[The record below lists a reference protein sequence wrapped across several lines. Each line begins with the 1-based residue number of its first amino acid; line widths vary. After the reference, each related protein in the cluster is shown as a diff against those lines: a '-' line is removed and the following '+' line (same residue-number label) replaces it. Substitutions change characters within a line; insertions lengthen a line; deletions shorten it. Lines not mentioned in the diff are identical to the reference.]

1 MRLLRV
7 FAFLMLLVPFASF
20 GAQSDFMV
28 AAQLL
33 AAAKN
38 ADIQQVQILIN
49 NGADVNY
56 VDSTGLSIVC
66 TALMN
71 NDVRAAQILQMYGA
85 DASNCDR
92 QIKNYNSKNK
102 PRSSGGLFGG
112 LSSAQSITLAAAG
125 AAVVV
130 GALFLLTD
138 WFDPG
143 NGNKSSSSGGSHGGG
158 GGGGGGSGAT
168 VAFTTPYGPA
178 MTDAAAETANYV
190 NNLDFYS
197 PSDTSSSYYKNY
209 TLMNNSTM
217 TQNYLLMMH
226 GYSPLARGYN
236 GLRTLRY
243 ADSGHTPVPKS
254 VLNNYAVADYTVEG
268 GRPVNVA
275 LVTANGIN
283 MHGKPAGE
291 YTAAVDSLD
300 DRLVAWTGLNGSSV
314 IEPEYTNLAG
324 KYYNNNIVFG
334 ATEDTRVSNS
344 STVED
349 DTRVN
354 IFDLSGNGTAVQNSD
369 ATAYDNLLAKVV
381 GGANSGFSNPDYM
394 GFMPY
399 GQMTIFRTG
408 GGTGFK
414 TLASP
419 TNAGTYTSDSN
430 GNLATLTITGVAYG
444 ADLTVT
450 LDGTNVSAVY
460 AGENYTGH
468 IGADGLL
475 YLDTGANEE
484 VSYSMALTP
493 GSETSGVLQTPSTNV
508 GTYTLYSDGSI
519 NTLTISDETLTVI
532 AENLFDNGFTLDN
545 GDTGYMGA
553 DGLLRLNTSSGETV
567 VYAMT
572 LATDSETE
580 GALQTVPVNVGS
592 YTLGTNGL
600 LATLTIPDVAHGA
613 ELTVTMNIQE
623 PGDTFSAVSE
633 GDTYDGYIGNDGLL
647 YLNTDSSDGANVAYS
662 MTNGILKTEKTL
674 SNLDYYNYRALKN
687 ATTLYLVGDVAGTSG
702 MHSRPDIFANVDVI
716 DPLHATDAPTI
727 TTLLST
733 SSDITNKTAYQNVFS
748 AYVNSTYGDDDT
760 TYQPASDSTYFFN
773 GLGSTWTPLV
783 LFSTGAVETNSTYS
797 GPAADATF
805 ENAAP
810 LVYDNLEHLFASVV
824 AVGQTPVTHYSGN
837 ISAYTPSGKYVLM
850 QWPDA
855 NNDTDESTN
864 KYYRARMCGIAGTG
878 AAGVDPW
885 CFAAVGAT
893 DELAVASAAGAFGAL
908 KSAFT
913 YMTSQQIFALAA
925 LTADGAYL
933 GTIDG
938 SAATRDSLTSYL
950 QGLYILPNEYQAE
963 IDAGLTNYLD
973 AFKQVFG
980 YGVLNLERAT
990 TPVKSVY
997 YYNGTDIV
1005 SASGNAYWRA
1015 ASNTAFRMSGAFGAR
1030 SATLQTSAFDVL
1042 TSIDGELSLPRVW
1055 TSEFAIGNNSKHG
1068 LYMGD
1073 VLGELRTR
1081 NDDDNHVQIGQI
1093 GFSLTRSA
1101 RAYDDYMGG
1110 LDNMKMDLHTGNW
1123 DFAAGYQRHFTD
1135 GVSRFS
1141 GMSNPIL
1148 GLSSN
1153 TIVTDANYNFGN
1165 WSFGTRAFSGAITD
1179 ESLLEYDPTIASN
1192 FEPGRLGF
1200 VNGVAANVAWHGKH
1214 FGFNTAVGNANETK
1228 TVLGAYTDGLLSMGA
1243 GQTVYVDNE
1252 LTYRPIDNLKLTA
1265 RATFARTTTDG
1276 AGDFILGVSPLESN
1290 AFAFGA
1296 DIGNFSI
1303 FVAQPLAVRR
1313 GTLRYAYADYDVV
1326 DTDDGNFAINVAD
1339 THIAEI
1345 DLSAGKRE
1353 LRFTGEYRHNFGE
1366 FTDGA
1371 LGFIYRVNP
1380 NNTDEFGNE
1389 SIFMLKMTHRVGI

>member
-7 FAFLMLLVPFASF
+7 FAFLMFLVPFASF

-85 DASNCDR
+85 DASKCDR
-92 QIKNYNSKNK
+92 QIKQYNNKNK

-283 MHGKPAGE
+283 MHAKPAGE

-300 DRLVAWTGLNGSSV
+300 DRFVAWTGLNGSSV

-334 ATEDTRVSNS
+334 ATEDTKVSNS

-349 DTRVN
+349 TTRVN
-354 IFDLSGNGTAVQNSD
+354 VFDLSGNGTAVQNAD
-369 ATAYDNLLAKVV
+369 ATDYDNLLVKVV
-381 GGANSGFSNPDYM
+381 GGANSGFSDPDYM

-408 GGTGFK
+408 GGVDSSSNPTDYNNY
-414 TLASP
+414 LALN
-419 TNAGTYTSDSN
+419 NA
-430 GNLATLTITGVAYG
+430 
-444 ADLTVT
+444 
-450 LDGTNVSAVY
+450 
-460 AGENYTGH
+460 
-468 IGADGLL
+468 
-475 YLDTGANEE
+475 
-484 VSYSMALTP
+484 
-493 GSETSGVLQTPSTNV
+493 
-508 GTYTLYSDGSI
+508 
-519 NTLTISDETLTVI
+519 
-532 AENLFDNGFTLDN
+532 
-545 GDTGYMGA
+545 
-553 DGLLRLNTSSGETV
+553 
-567 VYAMT
+567 
-572 LATDSETE
+572 
-580 GALQTVPVNVGS
+580 
-592 YTLGTNGL
+592 
-600 LATLTIPDVAHGA
+600 A
-613 ELTVTMNIQE
+613 ELYKA
-623 PGDTFSAVSE
+623 GDIT
-633 GDTYDGYIGNDGLL
+633 
-647 YLNTDSSDGANVAYS
+647 
-662 MTNGILKTEKTL
+662 
-674 SNLDYYNYRALKN
+674 
-687 ATTLYLVGDVAGTSG
+687 GTSG

-716 DPLHATDAPTI
+716 DPLHVTDAPTI
-727 TTLLST
+727 MTLLST

-748 AYVNSTYGDDDT
+748 AYVNLTYGDEDT
-760 TYQPASDSTYFFN
+760 TSKPSSQSAKFFG
-773 GLGSTWTPLV
+773 GLGSEYQPLV

-855 NNDTDESTN
+855 NNDEDESTN
-864 KYYRARMCGIAGTG
+864 KYYRARVCGVAGTG

-893 DELAVASAAGAFGAL
+893 DELAVSAATGAFGAL
-908 KSAFT
+908 KSAFS
-913 YMTSQQIFALAA
+913 YMTNQQIFALAA

-963 IDAGLTNYLD
+963 VDAGLKTYLD

-980 YGVLNLERAT
+980 YGLINLERAT
-990 TPVKSVY
+990 TPGKSVY

-1055 TSEFAIGNNSKHG
+1055 TSEFTIGNNSKHG

-1093 GFSLTRSA
+1093 GFLLTRSA

-1141 GMSNPIL
+1141 GMSNPVL

-1200 VNGVAANVAWHGKH
+1200 VNGVGANVAWHGKH
-1214 FGFNTAVGNANETK
+1214 FGFNTTVGNANETR

-1243 GQTVYVDNE
+1243 GRTVYVDNE

-1265 RATFARTTTDG
+1265 RATFARTTADG

-1296 DIGNFSI
+1296 DIGNFSLY
-1303 FVAQPLAVRR
+1303 VAQPLAVRR
-1313 GTLRYAYADYDVV
+1313 GALRYAYADYDVV
-1326 DTDDGNFAINVAD
+1326 DTADGNFAINVAD

-1345 DLSAGKRE
+1345 DLSAGRRE

-1389 SIFMLKMTHRVGI
+1389 SIFMLKMIHRVGI